1 MVVSFFIKKAVAGN
15 PPYIQALVGVELE
28 TVLEELFAFI
38 WDQSFLGSWEVDW
51 AGFKHDSFVQ
61 NPDLAHLVPER
72 LLSIQHLIVDDSDR
86 PHVYFRS
93 DDGFLVIDETLWR

>member
-15 PPYIQALVGVELE
+15 SSYIQALLSVELE
-28 TVLEELFAFI
+28 TILDELFAFI
-38 WDQSFLGSWEVDW
+38 WDQSLLGCWEVDW
-51 AGFKHDSFVQ
+51 AGFEHDSFVQ

-72 LLSIQHLIVDDSDR
+72 LLSIQHLIVDYSDR
-86 PHVYFRS
+86 PHIYFRS

>member
-38 WDQSFLGSWEVDW
+38 RDQSFLGSWEVD
-51 AGFKHDSFVQ
+51 
-61 NPDLAHLVPER
+61 
-72 LLSIQHLIVDDSDR
+72 
-86 PHVYFRS
+86 
-93 DDGFLVIDETLWR
+93 